1 MPGALEAVR
10 RLRHRGFRLG
20 IVSDTGF
27 RPGRVLR
34 RQLSEVGILDCFEP
48 GGLAFSD
55 EVGVPKPDPRIFERA
70 LSGLDVTAAE
80 AVHVGDLKF
89 TDVAG
94 ARSAGMRVVRFTGCA
109 DDLEDGPEADAVIS
123 SHAELEVVAAP
134 SRSDWPSSAQASA
147 ERRAAA
153 AAGAWPASSRKRA
166 WASRI
171 AGPPPRI
178 RIWEPRSSPRA
189 LSSAIVRAQPVNPA
203 RPNLERTVG
212 GPQPSHICSR
222 WSERPCRTAAAGGGA
237 LGGASTISVRWRAP
251 GVPEAASSFSTG
263 RLRASPSSTHALP
276 PVISS
281 TATAW

>member
-1 MPGALEAVR
+1 MGRVPGPVRAVTFDFWQTLFVPVGGAATRLPGLNALLAPRRPDLGEAELEAALLAAGEENTRRWRAGQQFGSQGLVAHLVAALNLDLGPTESEQLLELIEAPPGDGPLTPVPGALAAVR

-123 SHAELEVVAAP
+123 SHAELE
-134 SRSDWPSSAQASA
+134 
-147 ERRAAA
+147 
-153 AAGAWPASSRKRA
+153 
-166 WASRI
+166 
-171 AGPPPRI
+171 
-178 RIWEPRSSPRA
+178 
-189 LSSAIVRAQPVNPA
+189 
-203 RPNLERTVG
+203 
-212 GPQPSHICSR
+212 
-222 WSERPCRTAAAGGGA
+222 GA
-237 LGGASTISVRWRAP
+237 LD
-251 GVPEAASSFSTG
+251 
-263 RLRASPSSTHALP
+263 RL
-276 PVISS
+276 
-281 TATAW
+281 